1 MKRRKTVS
9 MLAENSNR
17 LFGAIML
24 PQEAVHRG
32 LSALML
38 AADCNRVLV
47 VEQLIKYGAQAD
59 FQTNVSRSS
68 KLCVY
73 FVLTVTARHCRVDG
87 LR

>member
-1 MKRRKTVS
+1 

-17 LFGAIML
+17 LLGAIL
-24 PQEAVHRG
+24 PLQEAVHRG

-59 FQTNVSRSS
+59 LQTDVSRSS

-73 FVLTVTARHCRVDG
+73 FVLIVTARHCRVGG